1 MPELPEVET
10 TRRGIASLI
19 SGCQIAELE
28 LRTDKL
34 RWPLDHGLRDLLP
47 GQSVQAV
54 ERRAKYLLLR
64 CDRGTLILHLG
75 MSGSLR
81 VIEAG
86 ATENKHDHVDLIF
99 TNGSC
104 LRFND
109 PRKFG
114 ALLWCVGDPAEH
126 PLLAGLGPEPLSEQF
141 HGDYLW
147 RKSRQRKT
155 TVKQFIMD
163 QKLVVGVG
171 NIYASE
177 SLFRAGIRPD
187 LAAGK
192 IGRERYRRL
201 AAAIKEILTA
211 AIAAGGTTIADFQ
224 QADGKPGYFKQQL
237 QVYGRDGEPCP
248 LCQQSISCVRLGQRS
263 TYFCRRC
270 QR

>member
-10 TRRGIASLI
+10 TRRGIAPLI
-19 SGCQIAELE
+19 TGCRIIELV
-28 LRTDKL
+28 LRTEKL
-34 RWPLDHGLRDLLP
+34 RWPLDPRLCELLP
-47 GQSVQAV
+47 GQTVHAV
-54 ERRAKYLLLR
+54 ERRAKYLLLH

-99 TNGSC
+99 SNGSC

-114 ALLWCVGDPAEH
+114 ALLWHAGNPAEH
-126 PLLAGLGPEPLSEQF
+126 PLLANLGPEPLREQF
-141 HGDYLW
+141 DGDYLW
-147 RKSRQRKT
+147 AKSQQRRT
-155 TVKQFIMD
+155 AVKPFIMD

-177 SLFRAGIRPD
+177 ALFRAGIRPD

-192 IGRERYRRL
+192 IGRERYLRL
-201 AAAIKEILTA
+201 AAAIKAILTE
-211 AIAAGGTTIADFQ
+211 AIAAGGTTIADFR

-237 QVYGRDGEPCP
+237 QVYGREGEPCP
-248 LCQQSISCVRLGQRS
+248 LCRQPVNCVRLGQRS
-263 TYFCRRC
+263 TYFCRHC